1 MNKIVKNIIGI
12 ASIMLLFGSTALAQI
27 IGNPL
32 TIIEELPSEIQ
43 ETSGLIFINGKLWT
57 HNDSGGESILY
68 SIDTTTGEILDRKTI
83 SGVTNEDWEDI
94 AKDDTYL
101 YIGNFGAMS
110 NNFQIVRISL
120 EDLENTS
127 LNSIQPSI
135 ISFTYGNPDYPEENF
150 EATNTRFD
158 CEAFI
163 AKDNMLY
170 LFSKNWIDHKSYL
183 YAIPNTPG
191 ETHTVTPIDTL
202 ELTYLVCGADY
213 DRSTNTIA
221 LVGYTY
227 NLSGSFPESR
237 PYITLLR
244 NFVGNDFFG
253 GSVETIEMPATPTD
267 DMIMFNQTEGITFRD
282 SSRLWVSNEKFTY
295 GSYLT
300 IVPKLRQYT
309 ITEPTIINN
318 CDALTVEISGSL
330 SVCEGT
336 TTTLTANVEGGTE
349 TFTYMWNNDAT
360 TSEITTPALSETTQ
374 YSVTVTDANS
384 CSASANVTVTVN
396 PLPEVGITN
405 NTGTAEI
412 TCSTTE
418 ISLLA
423 TGGTTYVWSNSETT
437 AENAITEAG
446 TYTVTATDDNGCSAT
461 ASVEI
466 TQPEA
471 LTATA
476 SAEPILYNGGTTTA
490 SVNVSGGTE
499 PYEYLWSNGATT
511 QTITDVTAGTYSVTV
526 SDANDCTASS
536 SVEISEPTAITATAS
551 KFSVYPNPT
560 TERLQ
565 IENIGAEYTYSISTL
580 NGSIIIESD
589 VQNEGK
595 SEIDLSVLPKGTY
608 TITISTNETK
618 KTLKFIKL

>member
-1 MNKIVKNIIGI
+1 MNKIAKNIIGI
-12 ASIMLLFGSTALAQI
+12 VSIMLLFGGTALAQI
-27 IGNPL
+27 IGDPL
-32 TIIEELPSEIQ
+32 TIIEELPDEIQ

-57 HNDSGGESILY
+57 HNDSGGEPILY
-68 SIDTTTGEILDRKTI
+68 SIDTTTGEIIDRKTI
-83 SGVTNEDWEDI
+83 LDVENEDWEDI
-94 AKDDTYL
+94 AKDDNYL

-110 NNFQIVRISL
+110 SNLQIVRISL

-150 EATNTRFD
+150 NATNTRFD

-170 LFSKNWIDHKSYL
+170 LFSKNWIDHKTYL

-191 ETHTVTPIDTL
+191 ETHTVTPTDTL

-213 DRSTNTIA
+213 DLSTNTIA

-227 NLSGSFPESR
+227 DLSGSFPESR

-244 NFVGNDFFG
+244 NFEGNDFFG
-253 GSVETIEMPATPTD
+253 GTVETIEMPATPTD

-300 IVPKLRQYT
+300 IVSKLRQYT
-309 ITEPTIINN
+309 ITEPTVIND
-318 CDALTVEISGSL
+318 CDDFTVEITGSL

-336 TTTLTANVEGGTE
+336 TTTLTANAEGGTE
-349 TFTYMWNNDAT
+349 TVTYLWNTDET
-360 TSEITTPALSETTQ
+360 TNEITTPALNEATS

-384 CSASANVTVTVN
+384 CSASANVTLTVN
-396 PLPEVGITN
+396 PLPEVGSTN

-412 TCSTTE
+412 TCNTTE

-423 TGGTTYVWSNSETT
+423 TGGTTYAWSNSETT
-437 AENAITEAG
+437 AEITIAEAG
-446 TYTVTATDDNGCSAT
+446 SYTVIVTDDNGCSAT

-499 PYEYLWSNGATT
+499 PYEYLWSNDATT

-526 SDANDCTASS
+526 SDANGCTASS
-536 SVEISEPTAITATAS
+536 SVEITEPTAIMTTAS
-551 KFSVYPNPT
+551 KFSIFPNPA

-589 VQNEGK
+589 GQNEGK
-595 SEIDLSVLPKGTY
+595 SEIDISALPKGTY

-618 KTLKFIKL
+618 RTLKFIKL